1 MTTVVMFMLLRL
13 APRQQSDDKKT
24 KKPGLGPGLSSKLQN
39 QDFWWLRMDLFG
51 EVGVGLH
58 AVFANVEAFN
68 LFLFCDP
75 NATEDGSNHLPG
87 YQGSDDRENRVNNHA
102 E

>member
-13 APRQQSDDKKT
+13 PPRQQSDDKKT

-39 QDFWWLRMDLFG
+39 QDFWWLRMDLLG

-58 AVFANVEAFN
+58 AVFANIEAFD
-68 LFLFCDP
+68 LFFFGDP
-75 NATEDGSNHLPG
+75 QAAKEC
-87 YQGSDDRENRVNNHA
+87 SDDRPQDQ
-102 E
+102 